1 MFPQTS
7 IMCHDYTSLN
17 FMKKLVLFLETKSK
31 LNSNVLARE
40 EKEKGEN
47 RGKEKGK
54 DAEEAV
60 EEVVVAESRR
70 RKGRNWKW
78 RGKESTLH

>member
-7 IMCHDYTSLN
+7 IMHHDNTSLN

-31 LNSNVLARE
+31 LNRNVLARE

-47 RGKEKGK
+47 RG
-54 DAEEAV
+54 
-60 EEVVVAESRR
+60 
-70 RKGRNWKW
+70 
-78 RGKESTLH
+78 TL